1 ACLCQESGRG
11 FGDICCV
18 PLSFMIGDGAKVG
31 TRRQHRTIGTP
42 NHTAPGLQ
50 SFFAGQIGR
59 ADD

>member
-1 ACLCQESGRG
+1 
-11 FGDICCV
+11 
-18 PLSFMIGDGAKVG
+18 MIGDGAKVG